1 MCENQSQEKYLKRR
15 KKITTEKVG
24 LILSSIKETFND
36 FDKESSILCSMYCVK
51 PTSVWKLET
60 SEKMR
65 KNEKNRCEKGK
76 FEKKE
81 KK

>member
-1 MCENQSQEKYLKRR
+1 M
-15 KKITTEKVG
+15 
-24 LILSSIKETFND
+24 
-36 FDKESSILCSMYCVK
+36 LCNSMYCVK

-65 KNEKNRCEKGK
+65 KKNEKIGCEKGK

-81 KK
+81 KKLYVR